1 VKDGRYPPISDYGLL
16 GDLRSAALLSKHGS
30 VDWMCLPRFDSPAIF
45 SRILDWDRGGFFQV
59 CPHGESLSYRRY
71 RSDSN
76 VIETIWSTD
85 HQRLRVVDWMPI
97 TVKGKKPQPPESLRL
112 VRMLQP
118 MNGTTEWEAVFKP
131 RWDYGRQDPNLRLVR
146 KSMVEARFGDER
158 FFLQYPAG
166 AQCELRDTTAYIR
179 GRALPGR
186 RAHLLFH
193 YAGKGGVPAEI
204 PIEAAH
210 AFLHQTD
217 DYWVNWLRSTT
228 YRGQFDEALHRSAL
242 ALQLM
247 RYLPT
252 GAFVAAPTASLPE
265 SPGGSLNWDYRY
277 TWVRDTADL
286 VNALSELGYVDEAD
300 RFLVWLRSTH
310 ERHPKEFR
318 IMYRVDG
325 DDQIPE
331 YVLDELEGYRG
342 SRPVRIGN
350 AAAEQLQL
358 DVYGEVLQTVYVAWR
373 LSKKFP
379 GPRRKVA
386 LGIIDLILEHWDEQD
401 SGIWEARDRLRKYTY
416 SRVMMWC
423 GLDRSLRMDSVLRMG
438 SKRKAAV
445 KRTRDAIRRQVLE
458 EGYDKELGSFTQSI
472 GYKDLDAA
480 VLAVAMYEMLPAND
494 PRIVSTVKVLQD
506 KLSDEGFLF
515 RYRGAE
521 SEFHEREGVFVI
533 CTLWLVN
540 VLCQMGRKDEA
551 AELFS
556 RVTEAANDLG
566 LYSEEYD
573 PKSGE
578 MMGNFPQALTH
589 LGVINAIL
597 NLEGLPS
604 GKGVRSGIRRRK
616 PG

>member
-1 VKDGRYPPISDYGLL
+1 
-16 GDLRSAALLSKHGS
+16 
-30 VDWMCLPRFDSPAIF
+30 
-45 SRILDWDRGGFFQV
+45 
-59 CPHGESLSYRRY
+59 
-71 RSDSN
+71 
-76 VIETIWSTD
+76 
-85 HQRLRVVDWMPI
+85 
-97 TVKGKKPQPPESLRL
+97 
-112 VRMLQP
+112 
-118 MNGTTEWEAVFKP
+118 
-131 RWDYGRQDPNLRLVR
+131 
-146 KSMVEARFGDER
+146 
-158 FFLQYPAG
+158 
-166 AQCELRDTTAYIR
+166 
-179 GRALPGR
+179 
-186 RAHLLFH
+186 
-193 YAGKGGVPAEI
+193 
-204 PIEAAH
+204 
-210 AFLHQTD
+210 
-217 DYWVNWLRSTT
+217 
-228 YRGQFDEALHRSAL
+228 
-242 ALQLM
+242 
-247 RYLPT
+247 
-252 GAFVAAPTASLPE
+252 
-265 SPGGSLNWDYRY
+265 
-277 TWVRDTADL
+277 
-286 VNALSELGYVDEAD
+286 
-300 RFLVWLRSTH
+300 
-310 ERHPKEFR
+310 
-318 IMYRVDG
+318 
-325 DDQIPE
+325 
-331 YVLDELEGYRG
+331 
-342 SRPVRIGN
+342 
-350 AAAEQLQL
+350 
-358 DVYGEVLQTVYVAWR
+358 
-373 LSKKFP
+373 
-379 GPRRKVA
+379 
-386 LGIIDLILEHWDEQD
+386 
-401 SGIWEARDRLRKYTY
+401 
-416 SRVMMWC
+416 
-423 GLDRSLRMDSVLRMG
+423 MG